1 MGAARRT
8 SAAPARRVPA
18 GVAAGHP
25 ATAEAG
31 AEVLRAGGSAAD
43 AAVAAV
49 LAACVAETVFTGLG
63 GGGFATYYDAATGK
77 VTCLDFFVAVPGLG
91 SDRDPAPMT
100 VLEVAFGGVPQ
111 AFSIGAPSVAVPG
124 VPAGCAEV
132 HRRWGRLP
140 WPDLVAPALALA
152 GAGVL
157 LPPTH
162 ATVLDLI
169 AGGLAVGEG
178 AAVYAPGGTLAT
190 GGDTLAHPGLDRML
204 ALLAAE
210 GPAAFYRGSTA
221 DALVDVVRAGGGVL
235 TSADLA
241 AYAVHEVTAG
251 AAPFAGGT
259 VVRARTDLNRC
270 RDTFAA
276 LPSGLGTMTAP
287 ARAVAVAGALGGP
300 DLLGDT
306 TNVSVVDGDGNAC
319 VVTTT
324 MGLGSGVWVP
334 GTGVHLNSML
344 GEGELLIGPQV
355 PGARMGSMMCPLVV
369 TDPSGLV
376 AAAGAAGASRIR
388 TALVHT
394 LVGTIALGLPAAEA
408 VAGPR
413 THPVGPI
420 LHVEPGLRPEVVAGL
435 RRSGW
440 RLRAWPRR
448 DAYFGGASVVGR
460 TGAGADPRR
469 DGAVAVP

>member
-1 MGAARRT
+1 M
-8 SAAPARRVPA
+8 
-18 GVAAGHP
+18 AAGHP
-25 ATAEAG
+25 ATAEA
-31 AEVLRAGGSAAD
+31 AAAILRAGGSAAD

-63 GGGFATYYDAATGK
+63 GGGFATYYDAATGE

-91 SDRDPAPMT
+91 SDSEPGPMT
-100 VLEVAFGGVPQ
+100 MLSVAFGDVPQ

-140 WPDLVAPALALA
+140 WAELVAPALCLA
-152 GAGVL
+152 KNGVL

-162 ATVLDLI
+162 ATVLGLI
-169 AGGLAVGEG
+169 AGGLAVGDG
-178 AAVYAPGGTLAT
+178 AAVYAPDGTLAV
-190 GGDTLAHPGLDRML
+190 GGATLQHPGLDRML
-204 ALLAAE
+204 EMLMEE
-210 GPAAFYRGSTA
+210 GPAAFYRGPVA
-221 DALVDVVRAGGGVL
+221 QDLVDVVAAGGGVL
-235 TSADLA
+235 TADDLA

-251 AAPFAGGT
+251 TARFGSAT
-259 VVRARTDLNRC
+259 VRARTDLNRC
-270 RDTFAA
+270 RDAFAA
-276 LPSGLGTMTAP
+276 LPGDLADLPAP
-287 ARAVAVAGALGGP
+287 SRAAAVAAALGGP

-306 TNVSVVDGDGNAC
+306 TNVSVVDADGNAC

-334 GTGVHLNSML
+334 GLGVHLNSML

-369 TDPSGLV
+369 VDDDHRLV

-388 TALVHT
+388 TALVHSV
-394 LVGTIALGLPAAEA
+394 VGATVEGLPADVA
-408 VAGPR
+408 VARPR
-413 THPVGPI
+413 THPVGPV
-420 LHVEPGLRPEVVAGL
+420 LHVEPGLPAEVEEH
-435 RRSGW
+435 
-440 RLRAWPRR
+440 LRAVGWVVQKWPRR
-448 DAYFGGASVVGR
+448 DAYFGGASMVGR

-469 DGAVAVP
+469 DGAALLVT

>member
-1 MGAARRT
+1 MDVAQRT
-8 SAAPARRVPA
+8 RVPA

-25 ATAEAG
+25 ATAG
-31 AEVLRAGGSAAD
+31 AAAEILRAGGSAAD

-63 GGGFATYYDAATGK
+63 GGGFATHYDAATGD

-91 SDRDPAPMT
+91 ADAGPGPMT
-100 VLEVAFGGVPQ
+100 TLSVAFGSVPQ

-152 GAGVL
+152 QRGVL
-157 LPPTH
+157 LPATH

-169 AGGLAVGEG
+169 AGGLAVGPG
-178 AAVYAPGGTLAT
+178 AAVYAPDGTLAT
-190 GGDTLAHPGLDRML
+190 AGATLLHPGLDRML
-204 ALLAAE
+204 ALLAGE
-210 GPAAFYRGSTA
+210 GPAAFYRGPVA
-221 DALVDVVRAGGGVL
+221 DALVGAVRAGGGVL
-235 TSADLA
+235 TRDDLA
-241 AYAVHEVTAG
+241 AYAVQEVPAG
-251 AAPFAGGT
+251 AARFGT
-259 VVRARTDLNRC
+259 ATVRARTDLNRC
-270 RDTFAA
+270 RDAFAA
-276 LPSGLGTMTAP
+276 LPDDLADLSP
-287 ARAVAVAGALGGP
+287 PDRAVAVARVLGGP

-306 TNVSVVDGDGNAC
+306 TNVSVVDPDGNAC

-324 MGLGSGVWVP
+324 MGLGSSVWIP
-334 GTGVHLNSML
+334 GYGVHLNSML
-344 GEGELLIGPQV
+344 GEGELLVGPQL

-369 TDPSGLV
+369 TDDAGLV

-394 LVGTIALGLPAAEA
+394 LVGTVAGGLPAAEA
-408 VAGPR
+408 VARPR
-413 THPVGPI
+413 THPVGPL
-420 LHVEPGLRPEVVAGL
+420 LHAEPGLDPEVAE
-435 RRSGW
+435 
-440 RLRAWPRR
+440 RLEQDWDLHVWPDR

-469 DGAVAVP
+469 DGAASEI

>member
-1 MGAARRT
+1 
-8 SAAPARRVPA
+8 
-18 GVAAGHP
+18 VAAGHP

-31 AEVLRAGGSAAD
+31 AGVLRAGGSAGD

-49 LAACVAETVFTGLG
+49 LASCVAETVFTGLG
-63 GGGFATYYDAATGK
+63 GGGFATHYDAATGE

-91 SDRDPAPMT
+91 SDRDPGPMT
-100 VLEVAFGGVPQ
+100 LLEVTFGSVPQ
-111 AFSIGAPSVAVPG
+111 TFSIGAPSVAVPG

-140 WPDLVAPALALA
+140 WPDVVAPALTLA
-152 GAGVL
+152 AEGVL

-169 AGGLAVGEG
+169 AGGLAIGDG
-178 AAVYAPGGTLAT
+178 APVYAPGGTLAT
-190 GGDTLAHPGLDRML
+190 AGATLLHPGLDRML
-204 ALLAAE
+204 GMLAAD
-210 GPAAFYRGSTA
+210 GPAAFYRGTTA
-221 DALVDVVRAGGGVL
+221 EDLVDVVRAAGGVL
-235 TSADLA
+235 TADDLA
-241 AYAVHEVTAG
+241 AYAVHEVPAG
-251 AAPFAGGT
+251 SAPFAGAT
-259 VVRARTDLNRC
+259 VRARTDLNRC

-276 LPSGLGTMTAP
+276 LPPGLGAMSAP
-287 ARAVAVAGALGGP
+287 ERARAVAGVLGGP

-355 PGARMGSMMCPLVV
+355 PGRRMGSMMCPLVV
-369 TDPSGLV
+369 TDAGGLV

-394 LVGTIALGLPAAEA
+394 LVGTVVEGRPAAEA
-408 VAGPR
+408 VARPR
-413 THPVGPI
+413 THPVGPV
-420 LHVEPGLRPEVVAGL
+420 LHAEPGLPEDVADGL
-435 RRSGW
+435 RDDGW
-440 RLRAWPRR
+440 RLRTWPGR

>member
-1 MGAARRT
+1 
-8 SAAPARRVPA
+8 
-18 GVAAGHP
+18 
-25 ATAEAG
+25 
-31 AEVLRAGGSAAD
+31 
-43 AAVAAV
+43 
-49 LAACVAETVFTGLG
+49 
-63 GGGFATYYDAATGK
+63 
-77 VTCLDFFVAVPGLG
+77 
-91 SDRDPAPMT
+91 MT

-111 AFSIGAPSVAVPG
+111 AFSIGAPSAAVPG

-140 WPDLVAPALALA
+140 WADLVAPALALA
-152 GAGVL
+152 TDGVL

-169 AGGLAVGEG
+169 AGGLAIGDG

-190 GGDTLAHPGLDRML
+190 AGSTLLHPGLDRML
-204 ALLAAE
+204 GLLAAD
-210 GPAAFYRGSTA
+210 GPAAFYRGA
-221 DALVDVVRAGGGVL
+221 AAEGLVDVVRAGGGVL
-235 TSADLA
+235 TAEDLG
-241 AYAVHEVTAG
+241 AYAVHEVPAG

-259 VVRARTDLNRC
+259 VRARTDLNRC

-276 LPSGLGTMTAP
+276 LPRELGAMSAP
-287 ARAVAVAGALGGP
+287 ERAGAVARALGGP

-334 GTGVHLNSML
+334 GLGVHLNSML
-344 GEGELLIGPQV
+344 GEGELLIGPQI
-355 PGARMGSMMCPLVV
+355 PGRRMGSMMCPLVV
-369 TDPSGLV
+369 TDSGGLV

-394 LVGTIALGLPAAEA
+394 LVGTIVGGLPAEEA
-408 VAGPR
+408 VARPR
-413 THPVGPI
+413 THPVGPV
-420 LHVEPGLRPEVVAGL
+420 LHAEPGLGDAVEA
-435 RRSGW
+435 
-440 RLRAWPRR
+440 RLAQDWELHVWPSR

-469 DGAVAVP
+469 DGAVALV